1 MSVIYTFILDISEI
15 SDNVYIW
22 VLLVDNESVI
32 YLTFIKYM
40 LYSYFTQNLI
50 FVYFL
55 EAKNPCFVTKI
66 VQNLLIF
73 VYLFCPKNSTTDFT
87 NTFITHE
94 WLIVESFSTHRC
106 IAFLMLYRLVYN
118 MRSYFNE
125 LILAWSSYLKTSW
138 KHFNMNSINWWYVFK
153 AS

>member
-55 EAKNPCFVTKI
+55 EAKNPCFVTK
-66 VQNLLIF
+66 N
-73 VYLFCPKNSTTDFT
+73 CSK
-87 NTFITHE
+87 
-94 WLIVESFSTHRC
+94 
-106 IAFLMLYRLVYN
+106 
-118 MRSYFNE
+118 
-125 LILAWSSYLKTSW
+125 SSYLCVFILSKKQHNWFYKYLHNSRMVDCR
-138 KHFNMNSINWWYVFK
+138 KLLDPSLHCIFNALSIGVQYALLFQWTNFGLKFLLEDILK
-153 AS
+153 AF